1 MTGASAAAD
10 DTRPNA
16 VYPAA
21 ATIAATAYRWACTP
35 GTLPRFEGLW
45 LIVQQVCW
53 MLSLVIC
60 VIL

>member
-21 ATIAATAYRWACTP
+21 ATNAAIAYR
-35 GTLPRFEGLW
+35 
-45 LIVQQVCW
+45 
-53 MLSLVIC
+53 
-60 VIL
+60 